1 MSIIGSQLYFH
12 PRDDCFF
19 IAVPDYILDHI
30 VYRLKAS
37 RGWSCEVSQLAYGD
51 GHPFAFFFPAAAHEK
66 HCHKHRDQQQHR
78 YVLPIRL
85 MSYLP
90 SAPKRGASFLLF
102 LSGIIQ

>member
-19 IAVPDYILDHI
+19 TAVPDYILDHI

-66 HCHKHRDQQQHR
+66 HCHKHRDQQQR
-78 YVLPIRL
+78 CYG
-85 MSYLP
+85 LP
-90 SAPKRGASFLLF
+90 STVHVFLPFCSENSASFLLF